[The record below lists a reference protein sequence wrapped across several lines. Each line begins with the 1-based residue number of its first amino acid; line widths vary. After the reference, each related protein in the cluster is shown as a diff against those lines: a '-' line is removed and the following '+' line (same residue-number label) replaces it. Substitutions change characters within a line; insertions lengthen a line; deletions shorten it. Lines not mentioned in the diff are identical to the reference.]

1 MPIKTV
7 FAHTLLL
14 VLIVLLFL
22 KGNDQKNK
30 AITEVVESKKSSI
43 GVSPKNEIQSQKND
57 NETMVNTDSN
67 SFSSTET
74 DVENAKH
81 PGSMIA
87 EQSESIFKH
96 QDVERPTIPQAPA
109 NMQSIYSG
117 SEGMVYYQC
126 QKEGVRILPD
136 AAQVTLTGDC
146 LYVDV
151 LGPKSHINIQQTNVL
166 KVSAPEAQV
175 SVNRVD
181 YIEVNGPSTQ
191 VYYRTSLEKSQTITI
206 VRGPNAFAQRR

>member
-1 MPIKTV
+1 M
-7 FAHTLLL
+7 
-14 VLIVLLFL
+14 

-30 AITEVVESKKSSI
+30 TITEVVESKNLPI
-43 GVSPKNEIQSQKND
+43 DVSPKNEIQSQKND
-57 NETMVNTDSN
+57 NETMVNTDSYP
-67 SFSSTET
+67 FSSIET

-81 PGSMIA
+81 PDSMIA
-87 EQSESIFKH
+87 EQSESIFEY
-96 QDVERPTIPQAPA
+96 QDLERPTIPQAPA
-109 NMQSIYSG
+109 NMHSIYSG
-117 SEGMVYYQC
+117 REGMVYYQC
-126 QKEGVRILPD
+126 QNEAVRILPD

-166 KVSAPEAQV
+166 KVSEHEARV

-181 YIEVNGPSTQ
+181 YIEVNGPSRQ
-191 VYYRTSLEKSQTITI
+191 VYYRASLEKSQTTTI